1 MRYSERFDHEVGQVA
16 QFFVIE
22 VLMFDSLIPHS
33 RILPRPVT
41 TPIIL
46 VNSPPDQCTCSF
58 WVCFRQGFLILVIFL
73 YVHLTL
79 YVFNDRCDVPQYI

>member
-41 TPIIL
+41 T
-46 VNSPPDQCTCSF
+46 C
-58 WVCFRQGFLILVIFL
+58 
-73 YVHLTL
+73 
-79 YVFNDRCDVPQYI
+79 

>member
-41 TPIIL
+41 TRR
-46 VNSPPDQCTCSF
+46 SF
-58 WVCFRQGFLILVIFL
+58 LLIHHQTSVPVLFGFVSVRAFL
-73 YVHLTL
+73 FWFL
-79 YVFNDRCDVPQYI
+79 FICPFDFICI

>member
-33 RILPRPVT
+33 KILPRPVT
-41 TPIIL
+41 L
-46 VNSPPDQCTCSF
+46 VNSPPDQCTCSLL
-58 WVCFRQGFLILVIFL
+58 VCFRQGFLILVSFHICPFD
-73 YVHLTL
+73 
-79 YVFNDRCDVPQYI
+79 FICI

>member
-41 TPIIL
+41 TRRSFLFIIHHQTSVPVLFGL
-46 VNSPPDQCTCSF
+46 VSVRAF
-58 WVCFRQGFLILVIFL
+58 
-73 YVHLTL
+73 
-79 YVFNDRCDVPQYI
+79 

>member
-33 RILPRPVT
+33 RILPVT
-41 TPIIL
+41 TL
-46 VNSPPDQCTCSF
+46 RSF
-58 WVCFRQGFLILVIFL
+58 LLIHHQTSVPVLFGFVSVRAFL
-73 YVHLTL
+73 FWFL
-79 YVFNDRCDVPQYI
+79 FICPFDFICI